1 MLLFTTNISC
11 IKKNFAFV
19 SITVLH
25 AITGVIHYAN
35 PFTPKIEL
43 VILLTVCHTILM
55 MLVWRIWC
63 LINQ

>member
-25 AITGVIHYAN
+25 AIKGVIHYAN
-35 PFTPKIEL
+35 PFTPKI
-43 VILLTVCHTILM
+43 
-55 MLVWRIWC
+55 
-63 LINQ
+63 